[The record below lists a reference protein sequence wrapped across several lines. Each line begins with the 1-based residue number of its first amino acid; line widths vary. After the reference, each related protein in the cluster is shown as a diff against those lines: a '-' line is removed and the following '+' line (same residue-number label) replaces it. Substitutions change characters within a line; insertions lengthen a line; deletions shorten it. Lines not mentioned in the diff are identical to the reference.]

1 MGNCFQKIVK
11 SWQTIL
17 FFAILFGSSVF
28 VGSVFGL
35 GGYIGETDLL
45 VVANNQNVTRNYNY
59 GDLGQTLKIVLKEET
74 FNKLLKEKFN
84 LEIDS
89 KDIKIRHYKKTD
101 ILRIKVKAHSVVDAQ
116 NKISVLHQAIVSKAP
131 EYYAKSD
138 KTMVKTLKKP
148 QVIDSYT
155 LARQRGLFG
164 LGVGFFVG
172 LFVVWLTDFRLNLF
186 SKDRSSQAIV
196 RQKLKKE
203 LENSAVQKELKP
215 EVDEYVFSAEGLLKN
230 GLAEK
235 SERNKPFEFKKETEK
250 ILPKKQKV
258 RKSSVKQS
266 SEIKPRVISLN
277 TFVENGLGKKNKKQ
291 SKQQL
296 EKKPEK
302 EIVPDNLPIF
312 VEDKY
317 NNEIEQGEIDI
328 QEKVP
333 SKKEKKTVTGRVVS
347 GKERKTNK
355 IKESGDSVQK
365 KTVDKQKVVSNVEP
379 HEIRKPNAHNIANGF
394 TPPIASDIP
403 SGDED
408 LTPEEIKD
416 RLNRLLRGD
425 L

>member
-45 VVANNQNVTRNYNY
+45 VVANSQNVTRNYNY

-203 LENSAVQKELKP
+203 LENSTVQKELKP

-250 ILPKKQKV
+250 ILPKKQGV
-258 RKSSVKQS
+258 RTSSVKQL

-277 TFVENGLGKKNKKQ
+277 TFVEDGLSKKVKKQ
-291 SKQQL
+291 PKQQL
-296 EKKPEK
+296 IKKAEK
-302 EIVPDNLPIF
+302 EVVPDNLPIF

-333 SKKEKKTVTGRVVS
+333 SKKEKKTVTERVVS

-355 IKESGDSVQK
+355 TKESGDSVQK

>member
-45 VVANNQNVTRNYNY
+45 VVANSQNVTRNYNY

-203 LENSAVQKELKP
+203 LENSTVQKELKP

-235 SERNKPFEFKKETEK
+235 TEKNKPFELKKKTEK

-355 IKESGDSVQK
+355 TKESGDSVQK

>member
-84 LEIDS
+84 LEINS
-89 KDIKIRHYKKTD
+89 KDIKTRHYKKTD
-101 ILRIKVKAHSVVDAQ
+101 ILQIKVKGNSDTDAQ
-116 NKISVLHQAIVSKAP
+116 NKINAIHKAITLTAP
-131 EYYAKSD
+131 EYYAKGD
-138 KTMVKTLKKP
+138 EIAVKTLKKP
-148 QVIDSYT
+148 QVVDSYT
-155 LARQRGLFG
+155 LAWQRGLFG

-172 LFVVWLTDFRLNLF
+172 LLIVWLTDFRLNLF

-235 SERNKPFEFKKETEK
+235 SERDKPFEFKKETEK
-250 ILPKKQKV
+250 ILPKKQKA

-277 TFVENGLGKKNKKQ
+277 TFAEDGLGKKNKKQ

-302 EIVPDNLPIF
+302 EIIPDNLPIF

-403 SGDED
+403 NDDED

>member
-1 MGNCFQKIVK
+1 MGNCFRKIIK

-17 FFAILFGSSVF
+17 FFAILIGSTIF

-35 GGYIGETDLL
+35 GGYVAETDLL
-45 VVANNQNVTRNYNY
+45 VVSNNQNIVRNYNY

-89 KDIKIRHYKKTD
+89 RDIKIRHYKKTD
-101 ILRIKVKAHSVVDAQ
+101 ILRVKVKAHSVVDAQ
-116 NKISVLHQAIVSKAP
+116 NKISVLHQAIVSRAP

-138 KTMVKTLKKP
+138 KITVKTLKKP
-148 QVIDSYT
+148 QVVDSYT
-155 LARQRGLFG
+155 LAWQRGLFG
-164 LGVGFFVG
+164 LGVGFFIG
-172 LFVVWLTDFRLNLF
+172 LLVVWLTDFRLNLF
-186 SKDRSSQAIV
+186 SKDRSSQTII

-203 LENSAVQKELKP
+203 LENSAIQKELKP
-215 EVDEYVFSAEGLLKN
+215 EIDEYVFSAEGLLKN

-235 SERNKPFEFKKETEK
+235 PERNKPFELKKKTEK
-250 ILPKKQKV
+250 ILPKKQKI

-266 SEIKPRVISLN
+266 SEIKPRIISLN
-277 TFVENGLGKKNKKQ
+277 TFVEDGLSKKVKKQ

-296 EKKPEK
+296 KKRAEK
-302 EIVPDNLPIF
+302 EVVPDNLPVF

-317 NNEIEQGEIDI
+317 NNEIEQ
-328 QEKVP
+328 
-333 SKKEKKTVTGRVVS
+333 EKK
-347 GKERKTNK
+347 
-355 IKESGDSVQK
+355 SVQK
-365 KTVDKQKVVSNVEP
+365 EIQNKRIEKEVMDSVDKKKKKDKTEEFLDNTQKKVVKKQKVISNVEP
-379 HEIRKPNAHNIANGF
+379 HEIRKPNAHNIANGY
-394 TPPIASDIP
+394 TPPVVSDVP
-403 SGDED
+403 TNDED